1 MKVEKYRVLGEL
13 IETNKRQFVI
23 PVYQRNYDWRKDNC
37 KTLFDDIV
45 NAVVMDRL
53 HFVGSIVYVD
63 QGEENK
69 IYRYLIIDGQQRITT
84 IFLLLKS
91 LYDVSDDVN
100 LKNEIN
106 SMLFNIDRFNN
117 LKLTDQNK
125 IKLKPIKS
133 DNEQFI
139 LLMKGE
145 VEAMNKS
152 SNIYS
157 NYEYLKSLIRKTVQ
171 DGEVSCEDILS
182 GLKKLTSAVII
193 LDPKEDNPQG
203 VFESINSTGLE
214 LSLADL
220 IRNFVLMTDKD
231 QERLF
236 EQYWLKIE
244 QNITPKE
251 MPDFITDYL
260 QFSCKEKVTTQSAYA
275 VFKNAFKT
283 RNYTNERML
292 QELLHY
298 SKYYKAFLFGDYTNY
313 SDIVNKR
320 LLELRTIDQATIYQF
335 LFHIFDDY
343 EKNDINQ
350 ETLEKVLTFFF
361 NYLLRRIICGVTSN
375 SLRGLY
381 KTLYN
386 RIFSDVNNKKNYY
399 DSIVQ
404 FFMQLNTK
412 DAIPSDTV
420 FKDALLNTD
429 LYNKKNVCK
438 YVLKSIENATEDGKE
453 SKEVVDIS
461 TLSIEHIMPQTL
473 TEEWKKDLGK
483 DYQRVHEKYLHNL
496 GNLSLTG
503 YNSELGQKSFAEK
516 KEKIKNKN
524 SHIVVLNK
532 DVLDKTVWN
541 ESAIIKRADRLS
553 NILLNIFKIEK
564 PDKKIRFI
572 NEDERRLSIGEDF
585 DASGTKPTS
594 FIFLGGNSKVSSYA
608 DLLSQMMQLFY
619 EWDSELFENLARQN
633 YQITQSS
640 RTYITTDNS
649 LLRKPGQIKDI
660 DIYFETN
667 LSANNII
674 SFIRKIMEEYQFD
687 MDELII
693 CLH

>member
-171 DGEVSCEDILS
+171 GGEVSCEDILS

-231 QERLF
+231 QEILF

-260 QFSCKEKVTTQSAYA
+260 QFSCKEKVTTQNAYA

-313 SDIVNKR
+313 FDIVNKR

-438 YVLKSIENATEDGKE
+438 YVLKSIENAAEDGKE

>member
-171 DGEVSCEDILS
+171 GGEVSCEDILS

-260 QFSCKEKVTTQSAYA
+260 QFSCKEKVTTQNAYA

-438 YVLKSIENATEDGKE
+438 YVLKSIENAAEDGKE

-532 DVLDKTVWN
+532 DVLDKNVWN
-541 ESAIIKRADRLS
+541 EFAINKRADRLS

-619 EWDSELFENLARQN
+619 EWDSELFENLARRN

-649 LLRKPGQIKDI
+649 LLRKPGQIKDT

-693 CLH
+693 YFH

>member
-133 DNEQFI
+133 DNEQFF

-171 DGEVSCEDILS
+171 GGEVSCEDILS
-182 GLKKLTSAVII
+182 GIKKLTSAVII
-193 LDPKEDNPQG
+193 LDPKEDNPQS

-260 QFSCKEKVTTQSAYA
+260 QFSCKEKVTTQNAYA

-283 RNYTNERML
+283 RDYTNESIL

-313 SDIVNKR
+313 SNIVNKR

-386 RIFSDVNNKKNYY
+386 RIFSDANNKKNYY

-412 DAIPSDTV
+412 DAIPSDTA

-453 SKEVVDIS
+453 GKEVVDIS

-564 PDKKIRFI
+564 PDKKIKFI

-594 FIFLGGNSKVSSYA
+594 FIFLGGNSNVSSYV

-619 EWDSELFENLARQN
+619 EWDSEMFENLARQN

-640 RTYITTDNS
+640 RTYITTDSS
-649 LLRKPGQIKDI
+649 LLRKPGQIKDA

-693 CLH
+693 CFH

>member
-171 DGEVSCEDILS
+171 GGEVSCEDILS

-260 QFSCKEKVTTQSAYA
+260 QFSCKEKVTTQNAYA

>member
-1 MKVEKYRVLGEL
+1 MLGEL
-13 IETNKRQFVI
+13 IETNKRQFII
-23 PVYQRNYDWRKDNC
+23 PVYQRNYDWKKDNC

-45 NAVVMDRL
+45 NAYTMDRL

-84 IFLLLKS
+84 IFLLLKA
-91 LYDVSDDVN
+91 LYDVSDNEN
-100 LKNEIN
+100 LKNEIRDI
-106 SMLFNIDRFNN
+106 LFNIDKYND
-117 LKLTDQNK
+117 LKLTDQTK

-139 LLMKGE
+139 LFMKSE
-145 VEAMNKS
+145 VAAMDKS
-152 SNIYS
+152 SNIFC
-157 NYEYLKSLIRKTVQ
+157 NYDYLKSLIHKAQ
-171 DGEVSCEDILS
+171 LNEISCKDILS

-193 LDPKEDNPQG
+193 LDPKEDNPQV

-220 IRNFVLMTDKD
+220 IRNFILMTDKE

-244 QNITPKE
+244 QNVSPKQ

-260 QFSCKEKVTTQSAYA
+260 QFSCREKVTTQNAYT
-275 VFKNAFKT
+275 VFKNTFRA
-283 RNYTNERML
+283 RNYTNEDML
-292 QELLHY
+292 KELLHY
-298 SKYYKAFLFGDYTNY
+298 SEYYKAFLYGDYNNY

-320 LLELRTIDQATIYQF
+320 LLELRTIDQATIYPF

-343 EKNDINQ
+343 RNGVIKQ
-350 ETLEKVLTFFF
+350 EILEKVLTFFF

-386 RIFSDVNNKKNYY
+386 RIFSDSENLKNYY

-404 FFMQLNTK
+404 FFMQLNTR
-412 DAIPSDTV
+412 DAVPSDSV

-438 YVLKSIENATEDGKE
+438 YVLKSIENITEDGSE
-453 SKEVVDIS
+453 GKEVVDIS

-473 TEEWKKDLGK
+473 TDEWKKDLGS
-483 DYQRVHEKYLHNL
+483 DYRRVHEKYLHNL

-516 KEKIKNKN
+516 KKMIEDKN

-532 DVLDKTVWN
+532 DVLDKVVWN
-541 ESAIIKRADRLS
+541 ESAITKRADRLS
-553 NILLNIFKIEK
+553 NILLKIFRIEK
-564 PDKKIRFI
+564 PDKAIKFAGE
-572 NEDERRLSIGEDF
+572 NERRLSIGEDF

-594 FIFLGGNSKVSSYA
+594 FIFLGGSSFVSSYA
-608 DLLSQMMQLFY
+608 DLLSQMMQSFY
-619 EWDSELFENLARQN
+619 DLDSELFEKLARQN
-633 YQITQSS
+633 FKLAKTS
-640 RTYITTDNS
+640 RAYITTDMA
-649 LLRKPGQIKDI
+649 LLRRPGQIKDTN
-660 DIYFETN
+660 IYFETN

-674 SFIRKIMEEYQFD
+674 SFIQKVMSEYQLD
-687 MDELII
+687 TDELII
-693 CLH
+693 CFSGATN

>member
-45 NAVVMDRL
+45 NAVVMNRL

-171 DGEVSCEDILS
+171 GGEVSCEDILA
-182 GLKKLTSAVII
+182 GLKMLTSAVII

-260 QFSCKEKVTTQSAYA
+260 QFSCKEKVTTQNAYA

-541 ESAIIKRADRLS
+541 ESAINKRADRLS

-619 EWDSELFENLARQN
+619 EWDSELFENLARRN

-649 LLRKPGQIKDI
+649 LLRKPGQIKDT

-693 CLH
+693 CFH